1 MKCKSKVESLA
12 GKSLEEIV
20 DIKPVNL
27 ATKNDLRLVNDLLR
41 FGFKTVE
48 EVVNEAIIS
57 ENPTLMSLVSKY
69 VNGVSSK
76 QKERLTEAIK
86 NADEEVLVTRKSSPK
101 KSKTNEIIEE
111 AKRTGKSIKWVAER
125 RKVEAIIKRYANLS
139 LEELVRFSP
148 VNMYASKTDV
158 RAVNYLIHKGLRT
171 VDNVVDE
178 AIASGNAKLIYYI
191 LRFVDGVTDYH
202 KSMLINAANKT
213 DDTVMIY
220 NIAHKFPDTVNV
232 LSRGIVNSG
241 IVTEMVSFARN
252 INNAPLDDLKD
263 EILQRVTKE
272 EADYIVYFVRDHFDK
287 LSEDYV
293 KRAANKIKELKNP
306 AAICHFAQ
314 FGGAALTEFADSLI
328 EAVNGA
334 EDGAVYLYIFTYF
347 NYSNPE
353 IPIKNIV
360 EALIKTRNY
369 RYIYRMV
376 CNIPLDEAISR
387 KLIDFI
393 VSKCRVDSSH
403 YCNNLLLSLALA
415 KQPFSVYAM
424 SCIMDLKNQVLIDYI
439 SQRKNDGNENE
450 VLEPQELSIASTAN
464 IKRVRLNPETIVE
477 S

>member
-20 DIKPVNL
+20 NIKPVNL
-27 ATKNDLRLVNDLLR
+27 ATKKDLRLVNDLLR

-69 VNGVSSK
+69 VNGVSNK
-76 QKERLTEAIK
+76 QKERLAEAIE
-86 NADEEVLVTRKSSPK
+86 NADDKILVRKNRTPNK
-101 KSKTNEIIEE
+101 PKTNDVIEE
-111 AKRTGKSIKWVAER
+111 AKLTGKSIKWVAER
-125 RKVEAIIKRYANLS
+125 RKVEAIIEKYANLS
-139 LEELVRFSP
+139 LEELVIFSP
-148 VNMYASKTDV
+148 VNMHASKKNV

-171 VDNVVDE
+171 VDDVVDE

-191 LRFVDGVTDYH
+191 LQFVDGVTDYH
-202 KSMLINAANKT
+202 KSMLINAVNNT

-220 NIAHKFPDTVNV
+220 NIAHKFPDKSNV
-232 LSRGIVNSG
+232 LSRGIVSSG
-241 IVTEMVSFARN
+241 KVATMVSFARN
-252 INNAPLDDLKD
+252 IDNAPLDYLKD
-263 EILQRVTKE
+263 EILQRVTGE

-293 KRAANKIKELKNP
+293 KRAAKKIMELKNP

-353 IPIKNIV
+353 FPIKNIV
-360 EALIKTRNY
+360 DALIKTRNY
-369 RYIYRMV
+369 RYIYRMIR
-376 CNIPLDEAISR
+376 NIPLDEEIFR

-393 VSKCRVDSSH
+393 VNKCRVDSSH

-415 KQPFSVYAM
+415 KQPFSVYAT

-450 VLEPQELSIASTAN
+450 VLDAQELSSASTTN